1 MSDWHSTSI
10 EDLSSALGVDPSTGL
25 SATEAVQRLQRD
37 GANELVETGGRGP
50 WRILWEQLTAT
61 MVLILL
67 AAAVIS
73 VALGDLS
80 DAAAI
85 GAIVV
90 LFALLGFTQEYRAEK
105 AMAAL
110 KRLAIPTVR
119 VVRDGDVRELP
130 ARELVRGDVV
140 LLEAGG
146 VVPADLRLVECAG
159 LKIQEAALTGESEP
173 VDKHVG
179 VLAAGDVPLGD
190 RRNLAFMG
198 TVATY
203 GRGRGVVVT
212 TGMRTE
218 LGRIATLL
226 GQVKDEPT
234 PLQTRLDHLGK
245 VLAAVGVGVAALVF
259 VLGLLRDESIRDMLL
274 TAVSI
279 AVAVVP
285 EGLPAVVTITLALGA
300 QRMLRRRALI
310 RKLPAVET
318 LGSVTVIC
326 SDKTGTLTENRMTVT
341 VIDLAGHR
349 LEIAEEMHHRLP
361 TVEPGAPSPFG
372 SPPSLGALLAAGALC
387 NDARLAPNSQPGRWH
402 AVGDPTEGA
411 LLVAAARFGLDHGA
425 LTRALPRVTELP
437 FDSDRKRM
445 TTVHAVRTPLPGLVC
460 LPGEQSTH
468 VAFTKGAVD
477 GLLRLSTRVL
487 GPDGVEPSTEAWQE
501 RIVAAHDELAAK
513 GLRVLGLACRPLEGA
528 AIDPA
533 HLEDDLVFVGMVGLL
548 DPPRA
553 EVREAVARCVSAG
566 IRPIMITGDHPLTAR
581 RIAAELGI
589 ASAAPALTGREL
601 DAMTDA
607 EIEVAAADTSV
618 FARVSPEHKLR
629 IVQAL
634 QNRGHVAAMT
644 GDGVNDA
651 PALKRANI
659 GVAMGITGTDVAKEA
674 SDMVL
679 LDDNFATIVA
689 AVEEGRTIYD
699 NLKRFVRFSVAGNL
713 GKVLVMVLGPLL
725 GKPLP
730 LTPLQLLWLNLL
742 TDGLLGLGLGV
753 EPPERGV
760 MRRPPYPPGEG
771 VFARGGGS
779 HTIWV
784 GGLIGAVALAVGA
797 TYFFAG
803 SSAWQTMV
811 FTTLAFL
818 QIAQALSV
826 RSDRE
831 SILTLG
837 LRSNLSMTVLALLTL
852 GLQLL
857 AIYAPGLRTFFGV
870 EPLPLADLALAA
882 GLAVGLL
889 LVLEGHKWLLRRRH
903 GPAKI
908 G

>member
-1 MSDWHSTSI
+1 MSDWHSTST
-10 EDLSSALGVDPSTGL
+10 EDLASALGVDLSRGL
-25 SATEAVQRLQRD
+25 SAAEAAQRLERD

-61 MVLILL
+61 MVLILV

-73 VALGDLS
+73 ASLGDFS

-90 LFALLGFTQEYRAEK
+90 LFALLGFVQEYRAEK

-173 VDKHVG
+173 VDKHIG
-179 VLAAGDVPLGD
+179 VLAASDVPLGD

-245 VLAAVGVGVAALVF
+245 VLAGVGVGVAALVF
-259 VLGLLRDESIRDMLL
+259 ILGLLRDESIRDMLL

-349 LEIAEEMHHRLP
+349 LELAGELRHRLP
-361 TVEPGAPSPFG
+361 TVEPGVPSPFG

-387 NDARLAPNSQPGRWH
+387 NDARLAPNSQAGRWH

-411 LLVAAARFGLDHGA
+411 LLVAAARFGLD
-425 LTRALPRVTELP
+425 
-437 FDSDRKRM
+437 
-445 TTVHAVRTPLPGLVC
+445 
-460 LPGEQSTH
+460 
-468 VAFTKGAVD
+468 
-477 GLLRLSTRVL
+477 
-487 GPDGVEPSTEAWQE
+487 
-501 RIVAAHDELAAK
+501 
-513 GLRVLGLACRPLEGA
+513 
-528 AIDPA
+528 
-533 HLEDDLVFVGMVGLL
+533 L
-548 DPPRA
+548 D
-553 EVREAVARCVSAG
+553 
-566 IRPIMITGDHPLTAR
+566 
-581 RIAAELGI
+581 
-589 ASAAPALTGREL
+589 
-601 DAMTDA
+601 
-607 EIEVAAADTSV
+607 
-618 FARVSPEHKLR
+618 
-629 IVQAL
+629 
-634 QNRGHVAAMT
+634 
-644 GDGVNDA
+644 
-651 PALKRANI
+651 
-659 GVAMGITGTDVAKEA
+659 
-674 SDMVL
+674 
-679 LDDNFATIVA
+679 
-689 AVEEGRTIYD
+689 
-699 NLKRFVRFSVAGNL
+699 
-713 GKVLVMVLGPLL
+713 
-725 GKPLP
+725 
-730 LTPLQLLWLNLL
+730 
-742 TDGLLGLGLGV
+742 
-753 EPPERGV
+753 
-760 MRRPPYPPGEG
+760 
-771 VFARGGGS
+771 
-779 HTIWV
+779 
-784 GGLIGAVALAVGA
+784 ALAVG
-797 TYFFAG
+797 G
-803 SSAWQTMV
+803 
-811 FTTLAFL
+811 
-818 QIAQALSV
+818 I
-826 RSDRE
+826 
-831 SILTLG
+831 
-837 LRSNLSMTVLALLTL
+837 
-852 GLQLL
+852 
-857 AIYAPGLRTFFGV
+857 
-870 EPLPLADLALAA
+870 
-882 GLAVGLL
+882 
-889 LVLEGHKWLLRRRH
+889 
-903 GPAKI
+903 
-908 G
+908 

>member
-1 MSDWHSTSI
+1 MSDWHSTST
-10 EDLSSALGVDPSTGL
+10 EDLASALGVDLSRGL
-25 SATEAVQRLQRD
+25 SAAEAAQRLERD

-61 MVLILL
+61 MVLILV

-73 VALGDLS
+73 ASLGDFS

-90 LFALLGFTQEYRAEK
+90 LFALLGFVQEYRAEK

-173 VDKHVG
+173 VDKHIG
-179 VLAAGDVPLGD
+179 VLAASDVPLGD

-245 VLAAVGVGVAALVF
+245 VLAGVGVGVAALVF
-259 VLGLLRDESIRDMLL
+259 ILGLLRDESIRDMLL

-349 LEIAEEMHHRLP
+349 LELAGELRHRLP
-361 TVEPGAPSPFG
+361 TVEPGVPSPFG

-387 NDARLAPNSQPGRWH
+387 NDARLAPNSQAGRWH

-411 LLVAAARFGLDHGA
+411 LLVAAARFGLDLDA
-425 LTRALPRVTELP
+425 LASGLPRVAELP

-445 TTVHAVRTPLPGLVC
+445 TTVHAVRTPLPGLAC
-460 LPGEQSTH
+460 LPGGESTH

-477 GLLRLSTRVL
+477 GLLRLSSRVL
-487 GPDGVEPSTEAWQE
+487 GPDGIEPSTEAWQD

-513 GLRVLGLACRPLEGA
+513 GLRVLGLTFRPLEGA
-528 AIDPA
+528 DTDPA
-533 HLEDDLVFVGMVGLL
+533 HLEEDLVFVGMVGLL

-601 DAMTDA
+601 DAMTGA
-607 EIEVAAADTSV
+607 ELEAAAAETSV

-659 GVAMGITGTDVAKEA
+659 GLAMGITGTDVAKEA

-771 VFARGGGS
+771 VFARGGGR
-779 HTIWV
+779 HTVWV
-784 GGLIGAVALAVGA
+784 GALIGAVALAVGA
-797 TYFFAG
+797 GYFFAG
-803 SSAWQTMV
+803 DPAWQTMV

-818 QIAQALSV
+818 QVAQALAV

-837 LRSNLSMTVLALLTL
+837 LRSNLSLTVLAALTL

-857 AIYAPGLRTFFGV
+857 AVYAPPLRTFFGV

-889 LVLEGHKWLLRRRH
+889 LVLETQKWLIRRKVH
-903 GPAKI
+903 TTTSE
-908 G
+908 